1 MSFDYN
7 KLRGKIREVFGT
19 ETAFA
24 DKLDMTR
31 GTLSFKLNGKAEW
44 TQQEMLNV
52 VELLGEPKSA
62 IDTYFFTQKG

>member
-24 DKLDMTR
+24 DKLNMAR
-31 GTLSFKLNGKAEW
+31 GTLSFKLNGKTEW
-44 TQQEMLNV
+44 TQQEMLSV
-52 VELLGEPKSA
+52 IELLGEPKSA
-62 IDTYFFTQKG
+62 IDIYFFTKKS